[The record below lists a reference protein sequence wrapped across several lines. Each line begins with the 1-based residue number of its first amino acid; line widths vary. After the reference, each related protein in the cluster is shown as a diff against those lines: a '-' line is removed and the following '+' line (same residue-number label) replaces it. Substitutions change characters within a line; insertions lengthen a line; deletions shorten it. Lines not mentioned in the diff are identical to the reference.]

1 VTRRQFRALA
11 SGLIELGNIVF
22 GASVVALLFTP
33 GTWPPWHAMLALIGG
48 GLVLGGFL
56 YWAALDILGRAGE

>member
-1 VTRRQFRALA
+1 
-11 SGLIELGNIVF
+11 LIELGNIVF